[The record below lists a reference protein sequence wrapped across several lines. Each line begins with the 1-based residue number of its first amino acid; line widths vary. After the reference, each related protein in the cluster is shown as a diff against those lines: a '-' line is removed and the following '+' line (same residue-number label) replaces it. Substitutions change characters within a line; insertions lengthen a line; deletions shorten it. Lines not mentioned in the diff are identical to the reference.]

1 MRLSVSILNS
11 KDKIN
16 MIKTLNNT
24 KISYIHIDVMDG
36 LFVSQKSLPSDEII
50 KLSPFSS
57 KPLDIHLMVENPM
70 YYIERIKELP
80 NIDNITI
87 HLEINKDIKNILN
100 KIKEYGFKR
109 SLAIKPNTKV
119 NELIPYLPFVDMI
132 LIMSVE
138 PGCGGQSF
146 IPETKE
152 KIAEV
157 RDLLAV
163 YQSKALISVDGGI
176 NNLTCSN
183 CGKADIL
190 VAGSYIINSD
200 NFQEKITSLR

>member
-50 KLSPFSS
+50 KISPFSS
-57 KPLDIHLMVENPM
+57 KSLDIHLMVENPM

-100 KIKEYGFKR
+100 KIKEYGFKG
-109 SLAIKPNTKV
+109 SLAIKPNTDINLLV
-119 NELIPYLPFVDMI
+119 PYLDIIDRI
-132 LIMSVE
+132 LIMTVE
-138 PGCGGQSF
+138 PGLGGQPFLENSPNR
-146 IPETKE
+146 IKE
-152 KIAEV
+152 IK
-157 RDLLAV
+157 
-163 YQSKALISVDGGI
+163 KLIKDKNIELEVDGGI
-176 NNLTCSN
+176 NNQTIN
-183 CGKADIL
+183 KVKDVDIS
-190 VAGSYIINSD
+190 VVGSYITTSD
-200 NFQEKITSLR
+200 NPDQRINDLLV

>member
-100 KIKEYGFKR
+100 KIKEYGFKG
-109 SLAIKPNTKV
+109 SLAIKPNTDINLLV
-119 NELIPYLPFVDMI
+119 PYLDIIDRI
-132 LIMSVE
+132 LIMTVE
-138 PGCGGQSF
+138 PGLGGQPFLENSPNR
-146 IPETKE
+146 IKE
-152 KIAEV
+152 IK
-157 RDLLAV
+157 
-163 YQSKALISVDGGI
+163 KLIKDKNIELEVDGGI
-176 NNLTCSN
+176 NNQTIN
-183 CGKADIL
+183 KVKDADIS
-190 VAGSYIINSD
+190 VVGSYITTSD
-200 NFQEKITSLR
+200 NPAQRINDLLV

>member
-57 KPLDIHLMVENPM
+57 KSLDIHLMVENPM

-100 KIKEYGFKR
+100 KIKEYDFKR
-109 SLAIKPNTKV
+109 SLAIKPNTDINLLV
-119 NELIPYLPFVDMI
+119 PYLDIIDRI
-132 LIMSVE
+132 LIMTVE
-138 PGCGGQSF
+138 PGLGGQPFLENSPNR
-146 IPETKE
+146 IKE
-152 KIAEV
+152 IK
-157 RDLLAV
+157 
-163 YQSKALISVDGGI
+163 KLIKDKNIELEVDGGI
-176 NNLTCSN
+176 NNQTIN
-183 CGKADIL
+183 KVKDVDIS
-190 VAGSYIINSD
+190 VVGSYITTSD
-200 NFQEKITSLR
+200 NPAQKINDLLV

>member
-100 KIKEYGFKR
+100 KIKEYGFKG
-109 SLAIKPNTKV
+109 SLAIKPNTDINLLV
-119 NELIPYLPFVDMI
+119 PYLDIIDRI
-132 LIMSVE
+132 LIMTVE
-138 PGCGGQSF
+138 PGLGGQPFLENSPNR
-146 IPETKE
+146 IKE
-152 KIAEV
+152 IK
-157 RDLLAV
+157 
-163 YQSKALISVDGGI
+163 KLIKDKNIELEVDGGI
-176 NNLTCSN
+176 NNETIN
-183 CGKADIL
+183 KVKDVDIS
-190 VAGSYIINSD
+190 VVGSYITTSD
-200 NFQEKITSLR
+200 NPAQRINDLLV

>member
-24 KISYIHIDVMDG
+24 KISYIHMDVMDG

-100 KIKEYGFKR
+100 KIKEYGFKG
-109 SLAIKPNTKV
+109 SLAIKPNTDINLLV
-119 NELIPYLPFVDMI
+119 PYLDIIDRI
-132 LIMSVE
+132 LIMTVE
-138 PGCGGQSF
+138 PGLGGQPFLENSPNR
-146 IPETKE
+146 IKE
-152 KIAEV
+152 IK
-157 RDLLAV
+157 
-163 YQSKALISVDGGI
+163 KLIKDKNIELEVDGGI
-176 NNLTCSN
+176 NNQTIN
-183 CGKADIL
+183 KVKDVDIS
-190 VAGSYIINSD
+190 VVGSYITTSD
-200 NFQEKITSLR
+200 NPVQRINDLLV

>member
-50 KLSPFSS
+50 KISPFSS
-57 KPLDIHLMVENPM
+57 KSLDIHLMVENPM

-87 HLEINKDIKNILN
+87 HLEINKDIKNIEKKTGYN
-100 KIKEYGFKR
+100 NYSQR
-109 SLAIKPNTKV
+109 SYSNFSDLYANNF
-119 NELIPYLPFVDMI
+119 NE
-132 LIMSVE
+132 
-138 PGCGGQSF
+138 
-146 IPETKE
+146 
-152 KIAEV
+152 
-157 RDLLAV
+157 
-163 YQSKALISVDGGI
+163 
-176 NNLTCSN
+176 NNDSN
-183 CGKADIL
+183 
-190 VAGSYIINSD
+190 SN
-200 NFQEKITSLR
+200 

>member
-50 KLSPFSS
+50 KISPFSS
-57 KPLDIHLMVENPM
+57 KSLDIHLMVENPM

-100 KIKEYGFKR
+100 KIEEYGFKR
-109 SLAIKPNTKV
+109 SLAIKPNTNINLLV
-119 NELIPYLPFVDMI
+119 PYLDIIDRI
-132 LIMSVE
+132 LIMTVE
-138 PGCGGQSF
+138 PGLGGQPFLENSPNR
-146 IPETKE
+146 IKE
-152 KIAEV
+152 IK
-157 RDLLAV
+157 
-163 YQSKALISVDGGI
+163 KLIKDKNIELEVDGGI
-176 NNLTCSN
+176 NNQTIN
-183 CGKADIL
+183 KVKDVDIS
-190 VAGSYIINSD
+190 VVGSYITTSD
-200 NFQEKITSLR
+200 NPVQRINDLLV

>member
-24 KISYIHIDVMDG
+24 KISYIHIDVIDG

-100 KIKEYGFKR
+100 KIKEYGFKG
-109 SLAIKPNTKV
+109 SLAIKPNTDINLLV
-119 NELIPYLPFVDMI
+119 PYLDIIDRI
-132 LIMSVE
+132 LIMTVE
-138 PGCGGQSF
+138 PGLGGQPFLENSPNR
-146 IPETKE
+146 IKE
-152 KIAEV
+152 IK
-157 RDLLAV
+157 
-163 YQSKALISVDGGI
+163 KLIKDKNIELEVDGGI
-176 NNLTCSN
+176 NNQTIN
-183 CGKADIL
+183 KVKDVDIS
-190 VAGSYIINSD
+190 VVGSYITTSD
-200 NFQEKITSLR
+200 NPAQRINDLLV

>member
-50 KLSPFSS
+50 KISPFSS
-57 KPLDIHLMVENPM
+57 KSLDIHLMVENPM

-100 KIKEYGFKR
+100 KIKEYDFKR
-109 SLAIKPNTKV
+109 SLAIKPNTDINLLV
-119 NELIPYLPFVDMI
+119 PYLDIIDRI
-132 LIMSVE
+132 LIMTVE
-138 PGCGGQSF
+138 PGLGGQPFLENSPNR
-146 IPETKE
+146 IKE
-152 KIAEV
+152 IK
-157 RDLLAV
+157 
-163 YQSKALISVDGGI
+163 KLIKDKNIELEVDGGI
-176 NNLTCSN
+176 NNQTIN
-183 CGKADIL
+183 KVKDVDIS
-190 VAGSYIINSD
+190 VVGSYITTSD
-200 NFQEKITSLR
+200 NPDQRINDLLV

>member
-24 KISYIHIDVMDG
+24 KISYIHMDVMDG

-50 KLSPFSS
+50 KISPFSS
-57 KPLDIHLMVENPM
+57 KSLDIHLMVENPM

-100 KIKEYGFKR
+100 KIKEYGFKG
-109 SLAIKPNTKV
+109 SLAIKPNTDINLLV
-119 NELIPYLPFVDMI
+119 PYLDIIDRI
-132 LIMSVE
+132 LIMTVE
-138 PGCGGQSF
+138 PGLGGQPFLENSPNR
-146 IPETKE
+146 IKE
-152 KIAEV
+152 IK
-157 RDLLAV
+157 
-163 YQSKALISVDGGI
+163 KLIKDKNIELEVDGGI
-176 NNLTCSN
+176 NNQTIN
-183 CGKADIL
+183 KVKDVDIS
-190 VAGSYIINSD
+190 VVGSYITTSD
-200 NFQEKITSLR
+200 NPVQRINDLLV

>member
-50 KLSPFSS
+50 KISPFSS
-57 KPLDIHLMVENPM
+57 KSLDIHLMVENPM

-109 SLAIKPNTKV
+109 SLSIKPNTDINLLV
-119 NELIPYLPFVDMI
+119 PYLDIIDRI
-132 LIMSVE
+132 LIMTVE
-138 PGCGGQSF
+138 PGLGGQPFLENSPNR
-146 IPETKE
+146 IKE
-152 KIAEV
+152 IK
-157 RDLLAV
+157 
-163 YQSKALISVDGGI
+163 KLIKDKNIELEVDGGI
-176 NNLTCSN
+176 NNQTINKL
-183 CGKADIL
+183 KDVDIS
-190 VAGSYIINSD
+190 VVGSYITTSD
-200 NFQEKITSLR
+200 NPVQRINDLLV

>member
-24 KISYIHIDVMDG
+24 KISYIHMDVMDG

-100 KIKEYGFKR
+100 KIKEYGFKG
-109 SLAIKPNTKV
+109 SLAIKPNTDINLLV
-119 NELIPYLPFVDMI
+119 PYLDIIDRI
-132 LIMSVE
+132 LIMTVE
-138 PGCGGQSF
+138 PGLGGQPFLENSPNR
-146 IPETKE
+146 IKE
-152 KIAEV
+152 IK
-157 RDLLAV
+157 
-163 YQSKALISVDGGI
+163 KLIKDKNIELEVDGGI
-176 NNLTCSN
+176 NNQTIN
-183 CGKADIL
+183 KVKDVDIS
-190 VAGSYIINSD
+190 VVGSYITTSD
-200 NFQEKITSLR
+200 NPAQRINDLLV

>member
-100 KIKEYGFKR
+100 KIKEYGFKG
-109 SLAIKPNTKV
+109 SLAIKPNTDINLLV
-119 NELIPYLPFVDMI
+119 PYLDIIDRI
-132 LIMSVE
+132 LIMTVE
-138 PGCGGQSF
+138 PGLGGQPFLENSPNR
-146 IPETKE
+146 IKE
-152 KIAEV
+152 IK
-157 RDLLAV
+157 
-163 YQSKALISVDGGI
+163 KLIKDKNIELEVDGGI
-176 NNLTCSN
+176 NNQTIN
-183 CGKADIL
+183 KVKDVDIS
-190 VAGSYIINSD
+190 VVGSYITTSNNPAQRIND
-200 NFQEKITSLR
+200 LLV

>member
-50 KLSPFSS
+50 KISPFSS
-57 KPLDIHLMVENPM
+57 KSLDIHLMVENPM

-109 SLAIKPNTKV
+109 SLSIKPNTDINLLV
-119 NELIPYLPFVDMI
+119 PYLDIIDRI
-132 LIMSVE
+132 LIMTVE
-138 PGCGGQSF
+138 PGLGGQPFLENSPNR
-146 IPETKE
+146 IKE
-152 KIAEV
+152 IK
-157 RDLLAV
+157 
-163 YQSKALISVDGGI
+163 KLIKDKNIELEVDGGI
-176 NNLTCSN
+176 NNQTIN
-183 CGKADIL
+183 KVKDVDIS
-190 VAGSYIINSD
+190 VVGSYITTSD
-200 NFQEKITSLR
+200 NPAQRINDLLV

>member
-50 KLSPFSS
+50 KISPFSS

-87 HLEINKDIKNILN
+87 HLEINKDIKT
-100 KIKEYGFKR
+100 R
-109 SLAIKPNTKV
+109 
-119 NELIPYLPFVDMI
+119 
-132 LIMSVE
+132 
-138 PGCGGQSF
+138 
-146 IPETKE
+146 
-152 KIAEV
+152 
-157 RDLLAV
+157 
-163 YQSKALISVDGGI
+163 
-176 NNLTCSN
+176 
-183 CGKADIL
+183 
-190 VAGSYIINSD
+190 
-200 NFQEKITSLR
+200 

>member
-24 KISYIHIDVMDG
+24 KISYIHMDVMDG

-100 KIKEYGFKR
+100 KIKEYGFKG
-109 SLAIKPNTKV
+109 SLAIKPNTDINLLV
-119 NELIPYLPFVDMI
+119 PYLDIIDRI
-132 LIMSVE
+132 LIMTVE
-138 PGCGGQSF
+138 PGLGGQPFLENSPNR
-146 IPETKE
+146 IKE
-152 KIAEV
+152 IK
-157 RDLLAV
+157 
-163 YQSKALISVDGGI
+163 KLIKDKNIELEVDGGI
-176 NNLTCSN
+176 NNQTIN
-183 CGKADIL
+183 KVKDIDIS
-190 VAGSYIINSD
+190 VVGSYITTSD
-200 NFQEKITSLR
+200 NPAQRINDLLV

>member
-100 KIKEYGFKR
+100 KIKEYGFKG
-109 SLAIKPNTKV
+109 SLAIKPNTDINLLV
-119 NELIPYLPFVDMI
+119 PYLDIIDRI
-132 LIMSVE
+132 LIMTVE
-138 PGCGGQSF
+138 PGLGGQPFLENSPNR
-146 IPETKE
+146 IKE
-152 KIAEV
+152 IK
-157 RDLLAV
+157 
-163 YQSKALISVDGGI
+163 KLIKDKNIELEVDGGI
-176 NNLTCSN
+176 NNQTIN
-183 CGKADIL
+183 KVKDVDIS
-190 VAGSYIINSD
+190 VVGSYITTSD
-200 NFQEKITSLR
+200 NPVQRINDLLV

>member
-57 KPLDIHLMVENPM
+57 KSLDIHLMVENPM

-100 KIKEYGFKR
+100 KIKEYDFKR
-109 SLAIKPNTKV
+109 SLAIKPNTDINLLV
-119 NELIPYLPFVDMI
+119 PYLDIIDRI
-132 LIMSVE
+132 LIMTVE
-138 PGCGGQSF
+138 PGLGGQPFLENSPNR
-146 IPETKE
+146 IKE
-152 KIAEV
+152 IK
-157 RDLLAV
+157 
-163 YQSKALISVDGGI
+163 KLIKDKNIELEVDGGI
-176 NNLTCSN
+176 NNQTIN
-183 CGKADIL
+183 KVKDVDIS
-190 VAGSYIINSD
+190 VVGSYITTSD
-200 NFQEKITSLR
+200 NPDQRINDLLV

>member
-50 KLSPFSS
+50 KISPFSS

-100 KIKEYGFKR
+100 KIKEYGFKG
-109 SLAIKPNTKV
+109 SLAIKPNTDINLLV
-119 NELIPYLPFVDMI
+119 PYLDIIDRI
-132 LIMSVE
+132 LIMTVE
-138 PGCGGQSF
+138 PGLGGQPFLENSPNR
-146 IPETKE
+146 IKE
-152 KIAEV
+152 IK
-157 RDLLAV
+157 
-163 YQSKALISVDGGI
+163 KLIKDKNIELEVDGGI
-176 NNLTCSN
+176 NNQTIN
-183 CGKADIL
+183 KVKDVDIS
-190 VAGSYIINSD
+190 VVGSYITTSD
-200 NFQEKITSLR
+200 NPVQRINDLLV